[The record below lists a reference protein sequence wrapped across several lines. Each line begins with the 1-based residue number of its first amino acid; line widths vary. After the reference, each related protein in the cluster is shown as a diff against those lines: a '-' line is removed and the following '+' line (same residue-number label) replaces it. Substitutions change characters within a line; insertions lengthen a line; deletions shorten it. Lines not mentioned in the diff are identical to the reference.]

1 MHCDSGGAL
10 VRASK
15 RVACASYACF
25 CASVLACLV
34 CYEPHGA
41 VRGTFG
47 TDPIARRLV
56 VDSTHLRTK
65 RLLQG
70 VTSWVQKR
78 PPLGYGWSFQRLL

>member
-1 MHCDSGGAL
+1 MATQVVPSSVL
-10 VRASK
+10 LIRA
-15 RVACASYACF
+15 ACASYACF
-25 CASVLACLV
+25 RAFVLACLV

-56 VDSTHLRTK
+56 VDSTHQRAKHKLK
-65 RLLQG
+65 G

-78 PPLGYGWSFQRLL
+78 LSLGYGWSFQRLL